1 MNSLYFQI
9 ILLKFSIF
17 ILVLFVPASL
27 YEKKKKTEKG
37 DFVTNFWS
45 CMEPDFIKVIASSK
59 LRENI

>member
-17 ILVLFVPASL
+17 ILVLFLPASL
-27 YEKKKKTEKG
+27 FEKKKTEKG